1 MVPPNRYLFA
11 IFRHAGAPLVRAR
24 VRENARYRVTDALTL
39 IVAAQERKR
48 ETGFGRDGDELVSIS
63 TSDEFERGDDTIR
76 DRQVHRDQKEER
88 FVRGREQGQKDF
100 YTAAFLYVREYARR
114 ETHQTRAAALF
125 RSRDFIRAIDSKVE
139 LRLPHFLLLP
149 FPFALTPFFHL
160 LLLLLPPATVSP

>member
-1 MVPPNRYLFA
+1 MIR
-11 IFRHAGAPLVRAR
+11 
-24 VRENARYRVTDALTL
+24 
-39 IVAAQERKR
+39 RK
-48 ETGFGRDGDELVSIS
+48 
-63 TSDEFERGDDTIR
+63 
-76 DRQVHRDQKEER
+76 R

-160 LLLLLPPATVSP
+160 LLLLLPPRYCVPLALCDTMVVVQPSLATDVCPFALLPLPLSPYALRSSYGSKRGPIKV

>member
-1 MVPPNRYLFA
+1 MSSSEA
-11 IFRHAGAPLVRAR
+11 
-24 VRENARYRVTDALTL
+24 
-39 IVAAQERKR
+39 
-48 ETGFGRDGDELVSIS
+48 
-63 TSDEFERGDDTIR
+63 TIR
-76 DRQVHRDQKEER
+76 YAIAKFTVIRRKR

-139 LRLPHFLLLP
+139 LRLPYFLLLP

>member
-1 MVPPNRYLFA
+1 MSSSEA
-11 IFRHAGAPLVRAR
+11 
-24 VRENARYRVTDALTL
+24 
-39 IVAAQERKR
+39 
-48 ETGFGRDGDELVSIS
+48 
-63 TSDEFERGDDTIR
+63 TIR
-76 DRQVHRDQKEER
+76 YAIAKFTVIRRKR

-160 LLLLLPPATVSP
+160 LLLLLLPLLLCPLSPVRYNGGRSTLSRHRCVPLRPPPPPPFALRPTVVLRQ